1 MKSAFL
7 VSVLLCA
14 AFAAPAFAAPNVSFG
29 DDNGNYTHDGE
40 CDDPRFEGPG
50 MTGTALL
57 SDDMLHDATDCQAAF
72 DAGKLTLRGVADD
85 GTVDFGDDGGSYAK
99 DGECDDMRFTGP
111 GMTATTLIEDDIMHD
126 ATDCRA
132 AYEAAKVKL
141 HLK

>member
-1 MKSAFL
+1 MKSAFF
-7 VSVLLCA
+7 VGVILCT

-29 DDNGNYTHDGE
+29 DDSGNYTHDGE

-50 MTGTALL
+50 MTSTALL
-57 SDDMLHDATDCQAAF
+57 SEDMLHDATDCQAAF

-85 GTVDFGDDGGSYAK
+85 GTVDFGDDTGSYSN
-99 DGECDDMRFTGP
+99 DGECDDLRFTGP
-111 GMTATTLIEDDIMHD
+111 GMTTTTLIEDDVMHD

-132 AYEAAKVKL
+132 AYEAAKIKL